1 MALQPLPR
9 PRRGFGCAGLVLLL
23 SWSLAC
29 APQNPEAPATP
40 SRSPMIV
47 VGIDG
52 GEWKVIRDLWQK
64 GRLPHFRR
72 IAEEG
77 ATATLGTRYT
87 ASPVIWTTIA
97 TGLTPEAHGITD
109 FVVSTPR
116 GDVPVSSTV
125 RRAPALWN
133 MLTRVRRPVAVLGW
147 WASWPAE
154 PVSGIVV
161 SDRVLT
167 AEKERVFPPDF
178 ASRVEAA
185 IEHARA
191 EPGGFASNEAAAG
204 RDRVMDL
211 LARDLAAEG
220 FDLLLVYFRGVDIA
234 SHHHWKHYRPGA
246 FPDDPPS
253 ASEIERFGAAI
264 PAEYEAVD
272 RALGALLDAAPEA
285 NLLVLSDHGFK
296 PAHPERIRVMLNAA
310 GLLSRLGFDEVL
322 RVHPGPDHERIR
334 GLFFQVDDPERREEI
349 RERFARELVRI
360 TYATGAPAFG
370 VRNLEP
376 GERPGDLALIV
387 RRRKAT
393 EQLFLD
399 GDPEPLAGLVRE
411 VTRISGTHGET
422 THGIFLA
429 RGPDIDPQAG
439 LEGIHIHDVAPT
451 ILYGLGLPVAES
463 FAGRAWTELYTP
475 SFRHRNP
482 VRRIAS
488 WQMEREGEVTR
499 SAEDEALLEELG
511 ALGYLD

>member
-1 MALQPLPR
+1 MPTHRSALLI
-9 PRRGFGCAGLVLLL
+9 GLALWLTA
-23 SWSLAC
+23 SLAC
-29 APQNPEAPATP
+29 APQGSESPTSS

-52 GEWKVIRDLWQK
+52 GEWKVIRDLWEQ
-64 GRLPHFRR
+64 GRLPNFRR

-77 ATATLGTRYT
+77 ATATLRTQYT

-97 TGLTPEAHGITD
+97 TGVTPDAHGITD
-109 FVVSTPR
+109 FVVSTPQ

-154 PVSGIVV
+154 EVAGVVV

-167 AEKERVFPPDF
+167 ADHDTVHPPDF
-178 ASRVEAA
+178 AARVEAA
-185 IEHARA
+185 VERARA
-191 EPGGFASNEAAAG
+191 EPGGFASNAAAAG

-211 LARDLAAEG
+211 LARDLAGEG
-220 FDLLLVYFRGVDIA
+220 FDLMLVYFRGVDIA

-246 FPDDPPS
+246 FADDPPPPE
-253 ASEIERFGAAI
+253 EIERFGEAI

-272 RALGALLDAAPEA
+272 RALGALLDAAPDA
-285 NLLVLSDHGFK
+285 NLLVISDHGFK
-296 PAHPERIRVMLNAA
+296 PAHPERIRVLLDAE
-310 GLLSRLGFDEVL
+310 GLLDRLGLAPAL

-334 GLFFQVDDPERREEI
+334 GLFFEAQDEARRAEVRSRLE
-349 RERFARELVRI
+349 RELDRI

-370 VRNLEP
+370 VRDLRP
-376 GERPGDLALIV
+376 GEGPGDLALLV
-387 RRRKAT
+387 RRRKAS
-393 EQLFLD
+393 EELLLD
-399 GDPEPLAGLVRE
+399 GDPEPLAGLVRQ

-422 THGIFLA
+422 THGILLT
-429 RGPDIDPQAG
+429 RGPDVDPQAD

-451 ILYGLGLPVAES
+451 VLYGLGLPVAKS
-463 FAGRAWTELYTP
+463 FAGRPWTELYAEGYR
-475 SFRHRNP
+475 SRHP

-488 WQMEREGEVTR
+488 WQMERDGEVTR